1 MREEWKWETGNRCSV
16 SVFFAHVGSQISPRR
31 AKKDSNIPFPG
42 RTRSVKCPT
51 PGPTKTI
58 KSPPHAL
65 PPPHPST
72 GFTVMYLSMVC
83 PRMGGGGNPQEIPFL
98 GASFI
103 AALSVSRKKQ
113 LLGDK
118 IMVPTNFVHRPKCRR
133 HVLAEHLVWL
143 EI

>member
-1 MREEWKWETGNRCSV
+1 MPYPRANKDN
-16 SVFFAHVGSQISPRR
+16 QI
-31 AKKDSNIPFPG
+31 
-42 RTRSVKCPT
+42 PT
-51 PGPTKTI
+51 PCPA
-58 KSPPHAL
+58 SPPPLNRLYSDVPINGL
-65 PPPHPST
+65 PQD
-72 GFTVMYLSMVC
+72 G
-83 PRMGGGGNPQEIPFL
+83 RGGNPQEIPFL